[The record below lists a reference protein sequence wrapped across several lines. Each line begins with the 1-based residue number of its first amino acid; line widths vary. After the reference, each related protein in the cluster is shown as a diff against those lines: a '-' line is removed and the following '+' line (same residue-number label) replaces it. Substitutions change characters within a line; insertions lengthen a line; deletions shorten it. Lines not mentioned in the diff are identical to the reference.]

1 MARPA
6 GRELVSAERA
16 AARRRDPDP
25 GASDGTALRREFAAE
40 GYAVVRDLIPAE
52 LCDRA
57 RAAFAA
63 EVKPYAGQL
72 YRQTSSGSPERHV
85 FSDHGYLLNP
95 ILNIQSLRQTRF
107 PRFRAAGLEILT
119 DPGLHQAAK
128 AILGEPGKVVQSM
141 YFEGNSATWAHQD
154 AYYLDS
160 AGPGGLIG
168 AWIALE
174 DIAPGAGR
182 FYIYPQSHRIDLA
195 GNRGEL
201 DIAFH
206 HDRYKQHVREVIAA
220 HGLRPRAP
228 ALRRGDVLFW
238 SAKTIHGSLETT
250 EPQHSRSSITAHLL
264 AASSEFLQFQRRR
277 RRLPLVPINGIQVHL
292 PKNQNAW
299 RPRAAL
305 WAEATFPTAFRLA
318 KRAVIKMVV
327 G

>member
-6 GRELVSAERA
+6 GPELVSAPRT
-16 AARRRDPDP
+16 AARRPDP
-25 GASDGTALRREFAAE
+25 GARLGRDFAAE
-40 GYAVVRDLIPAE
+40 GYVIARDLVAGA
-52 LCDRA
+52 LCARA
-57 RAAFAA
+57 LAAFAA
-63 EVKPYAGQL
+63 EVKPYRGHL
-72 YRQTSSGSPERHV
+72 YRQSTSGNPERHV
-85 FSDHGYLLNP
+85 FTDHGYLLNP
-95 ILNIQSLRQTRF
+95 ILNIQSLRQSRF

-119 DPGLHQAAK
+119 NPELHEAVA
-128 AILGEPGKVVQSM
+128 AILGEPAKLVQSM

-160 AGPGGLIG
+160 AGAGGLIG

-182 FYIYPQSHRIDLA
+182 FYVYPQSHLIDLA
-195 GNRGEL
+195 PNRGEL

-206 HDRYKQHVREVIAA
+206 HDRYKQHVLEVIAA
-220 HGLRPRAP
+220 HGLTRRAP

-264 AASSEFLQFQRRR
+264 AASAEFVQFQRRR
-277 RRLPLVPINGIQVHL
+277 RRLALVSINGVEVHL
-292 PKNQNAW
+292 PKDQNAW
-299 RPRAAL
+299 RARAAL
-305 WAEATFPTAFRLA
+305 WAEATFPRAAQLA
-318 KRAVIKMVV
+318 KRTAIKLLL